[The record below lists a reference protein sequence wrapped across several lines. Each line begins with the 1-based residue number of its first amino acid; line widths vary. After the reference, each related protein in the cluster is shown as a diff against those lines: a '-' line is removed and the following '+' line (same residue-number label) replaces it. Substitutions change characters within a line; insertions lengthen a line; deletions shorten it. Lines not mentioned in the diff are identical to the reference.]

1 MSKVYRLL
9 KCFNFIYLGN
19 NPTHAEVN
27 HLMARADVDHNG
39 KLDMKEF
46 IRMMHN
52 YNTEMTDPETEDLQR
67 TREIMEAFR
76 CKRRKI
82 IQLSPF

>member
-1 MSKVYRLL
+1 
-9 KCFNFIYLGN
+9 
-19 NPTHAEVN
+19 
-27 HLMARADVDHNG
+27 MARADVDHNG

-82 IQLSPF
+82 IDTTFTFLTLYTVKFLKLSSS